1 LENELL
7 SETILFKK
15 ESVIEDYRLARISR
29 ECSLLVRK
37 EVFAGRAKFGIYGDG
52 KELAQIALARA
63 MKAGDFISGY
73 YRDQTIVA
81 AVGDLTWQQYFRT
94 AIWSS

>member
-1 LENELL
+1 MEKELL
-7 SETILFKK
+7 SETIIFTK
-15 ESVIEDYRLARISR
+15 ESVLVDYQLARMSR

-52 KELAQIALARA
+52 KEICQIALARA
-63 MKAGDFISGY
+63 MQEGDFISGY

-81 AVGDLTWQQYFRT
+81 AVGDMTWTQYF
-94 AIWSS
+94 SQLY